1 MSTVTTVK
9 TAYMRGVTSI
19 SDGIFYFRG
28 QFSALM
34 GPPASPVWPTLELGE
49 KRWRS
54 EAELEKLDI
63 NETSSCW
70 RFRRPRDSLLWSP
83 HLSTPPPSL
92 RTELWGLVASCGGTA
107 AALVATGWDR
117 AQTKTRWHFHQRK
130 QDCTQNR
137 MRVNNLPLK
146 KRFCGKY
153 HVAPKSIL

>member
-1 MSTVTTVK
+1 
-9 TAYMRGVTSI
+9 MRGVTSI
-19 SDGIFYFRG
+19 SDGIFYSRG

-34 GPPASPVWPTLELGE
+34 GPPASPVWPTLELVE

-137 MRVNNLPLK
+137 MRAKIPSVTDASAP
-146 KRFCGKY
+146 RFHQCSPNYKY
-153 HVAPKSIL
+153 QQLLSFMAV